1 MAVMMAAAVS
11 ASAATAANVAARG
24 YAWLNDASMRGSGAN
39 RRMISTMAIEKCRML
54 MSRRLAMHAAVK
66 IVREIQR
73 QRQCSSLSLGIGETA
88 TRILT
93 ATADT
98 VVSTIVGRKASGVF
112 KAKMTGK

>member
-39 RRMISTMAIEKCRML
+39 RRMISTMAIEKWRML

-66 IVREIQR
+66 MTRETQR
-73 QRQCSSLSLGIGETA
+73 QRQWSARSLGIAERVP
-88 TRILT
+88 RILI
-93 ATADT
+93 ARADRA
-98 VVSTIVGRKASGVF
+98 VSTIVSRKARGVF
-112 KAKMTGK
+112 RAKMTGK